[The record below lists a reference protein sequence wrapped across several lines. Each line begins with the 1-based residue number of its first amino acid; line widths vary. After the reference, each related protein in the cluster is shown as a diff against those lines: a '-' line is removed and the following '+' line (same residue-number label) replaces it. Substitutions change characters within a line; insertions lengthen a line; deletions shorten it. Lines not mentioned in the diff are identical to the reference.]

1 MAVRFSSDDG
11 FDFAVRCLLN
21 GVPYGMAD
29 PGEVLAATGDLDP
42 GDPDAW
48 FDALTALGDAVE
60 ASADASAAGGHRVS
74 AAGAYLRAANY
85 RYAGF
90 WYVLGTRDPGRW
102 ESAWQA
108 HRHCLDAALAH
119 RSDVERLDVPWAD
132 TTLPVLFFP
141 AAGAVRATPDGAV
154 PLVVVQGGLGA
165 PLSDALMTGVLD
177 AVARGWHAVAF
188 DGPGQGRVR
197 MVDGV
202 GPVDDWAPV
211 MGAALDAVLANAD
224 RRIDPDRIAVIG
236 VADGAV
242 LALQAAARD
251 PRIRALVCDPGVV
264 RELDGVLGQLPDD
277 IADAWDD
284 EGSATDAFEQAVRDA
299 CAADRSTAF
308 AVAKVLEEWPNHT
321 LGEVLARLA
330 AWDVTPLLDAVRIPV
345 LVTDPEEA
353 TSYPGQSAELVAA
366 LGESATL
373 MTFTSEEG
381 AGLDC
386 EIGAPLVRAQR
397 IGDWLDD
404 VFNDKRT
411 GSTG

>member
-108 HRHCLDAALAH
+108 HRRCLDAALDH
-119 RSDVERLDVPWAD
+119 RSDVERLDALWAD
-132 TTLPVLFFP
+132 TTLPILFF
-141 AAGAVRATPDGAV
+141 RAPVEATA

-188 DGPGQGRVR
+188 EGPGQGRVR

-211 MGAALDAVLANAD
+211 MGAVLDAVLGGAD
-224 RRIDPDRIAVIG
+224 RGIDPDRIAVIG

-242 LALQAAARD
+242 LALQAAARE

-264 RELDGVLGQLPDD
+264 RELDGVLDQLPDD

-284 EGSATDAFEQAVRDA
+284 EGDATNAFEQVVRDA
-299 CAADRSTAF
+299 GAADRSTAF

-330 AWDVTPLLDAVRIPV
+330 GWDVTPLLDAVRVPV

-353 TSYPGQSAELVAA
+353 TSYPGQSAELADA
-366 LGESATL
+366 LGEGATL

-404 VFNDKRT
+404 VFNDLGT
-411 GSTG
+411 GSAG